1 MDRNQHNIQDSC
13 EAYAVY
19 VMQQTAEDLNVATTR
34 CCSARL
40 AEFVTYLTD
49 CGLTL
54 DEFARGEYGRYKTNA
69 DLQLPDFVKRLAD
82 HFQGSTFDFENVEAR
97 IRNAGGKADVFI
109 HVSGLGDPI
118 PVSIKNYIGGG
129 GITRPQVSSGTYLSF
144 ACGFVF
150 DRKGVGTYDDPRPDA
165 PSTAFKGSVIT
176 TRNAVLD
183 FLRKS
188 ELKDP
193 LAVLDRL
200 QAEMREELL
209 APDCEMYDKERVRSV
224 VERIAPAGIETVL
237 HIFELLDHEV
247 VRKKFL
253 ERIGMDGK
261 EEALFF
267 DAERYVDSITNPTY
281 HKLREELN
289 AETTWF
295 TVRQHLQSIRF
306 EFTDKADKALLRTDV
321 PFTINTNGAWYRPK
335 ERYDG
340 LREYNDKGHVV
351 TLKWGQRRPHKSKEI
366 ATSTTTYLDLRKV
379 GIFGE

>member
-1 MDRNQHNIQDSC
+1 
-13 EAYAVY
+13 
-19 VMQQTAEDLNVATTR
+19 MQQTAEDLNVATTR
-34 CCSARL
+34 CCYARL
-40 AEFVTYLTD
+40 AEFVTYLTN

-54 DEFARGEYGRYKTNA
+54 DEFERGEYARYKTNA

-82 HFQGSTFDFENVEAR
+82 HFKGSTFDFENVEAR

-109 HVSGLGDPI
+109 HVRGRGDPI
-118 PVSIKNYIGGG
+118 PVSIKNYIGAG

-150 DRKGVGTYDDPRPDA
+150 DRMGVGKYIDPRPDA
-165 PSTAFKGSVIT
+165 PSVAFKGSVVAR
-176 TRNAVLD
+176 RNDVLD
-183 FLRKS
+183 FLGKS

-209 APDCEMYDKERVRSV
+209 APDCEMYDPARVRSV
-224 VERIAPAGIETVL
+224 VERIAPVGIETVL

-289 AETTWF
+289 AATTAF
-295 TVRQHLQSIRF
+295 TVRQHLQNIRF
-306 EFTDKADKALLRTDV
+306 EFTDKADKALVPSDV

-340 LREYNDKGHVV
+340 LREYNDKGHLVM
-351 TLKWGQRRPHKSKEI
+351 LKWGQRRPYKSKEI
-366 ATSTTTYLDLRKV
+366 ATSTNTYLDLRKV

>member
-1 MDRNQHNIQDSC
+1 M
-13 EAYAVY
+13 Y
-19 VMQQTAEDLNVATTR
+19 VMQRTADDLNVATTR
-34 CCSARL
+34 CSSARH
-40 AEFVTYLTD
+40 AEFVTYLTN

-54 DEFARGEYGRYKTNA
+54 AEFEGGRYGKYKTNV
-69 DLQLPDFVKRLAD
+69 DMQVPDFVRRLAN

-109 HVSGLGDPI
+109 HVRGRGDPI
-118 PVSIKNYIGGG
+118 RVSIKNYIGAG

-165 PSTAFKGSVIT
+165 PSTAFKGSVVA

-183 FLRKS
+183 FLGKS

-209 APDCEMYDKERVRSV
+209 APDCEMYDPARVRSV
-224 VERIAPAGIETVL
+224 VERIAPVGIETVL

-267 DAERYVDSITNPTY
+267 DAERYVDSITNPAY

-289 AETTWF
+289 AETTSF
-295 TVRQHLQSIRF
+295 TVRQHLQNIRF
-306 EFTDKADKALLRTDV
+306 EFTDKADKALVPSDV
-321 PFTINTNGAWYRPK
+321 PFTINTNGCWYRPR
-335 ERYDG
+335 ERYNG
-340 LREYNDKGHVV
+340 LRDYNDKGHVV
-351 TLKWGQRRPHKSKEI
+351 ALKWGQRRPRKSKEI
-366 ATSTTTYLDLRKV
+366 ATSTNLYVNLRDA
-379 GIFGE
+379 GIFTE